1 MNKEAPASTIIQAS
15 NYILS
20 RLTTYFGSR
29 PDHFGSFIKGNFKA
43 HGWLPAEAYV
53 ALTSSVAQKVV
64 KVTQVRGASQGES
77 KFNPDLEIEVAGEF
91 HQLAVLPALT
101 TPDRPLNLLAEQDL
115 SETFLWLNKLKTR
128 AIVFLLAFPGGL
140 EDEGW
145 KAGLE
150 RLKELY
156 EASAVGQ
163 FQFVIPR
170 PPQQMIRAST
180 ALFLHTSQIPDPP
193 VEQE

>member
-1 MNKEAPASTIIQAS
+1 MNKETPASTIIQAS

-77 KFNPDLEIEVAGEF
+77 KFNPDLEIEVEGEF
-91 HQLAVLPALT
+91 HQLAILPALT
-101 TPDRPLNLLAEQDL
+101 TPDRPLTLLAEQDL

-128 AIVFLLAFPGGL
+128 ALVFLLAFPGGL

-193 VEQE
+193 VE

>member
-77 KFNPDLEIEVAGEF
+77 KFNPDLEIEVEGEF
-91 HQLAVLPALT
+91 HQLAILPVLT
-101 TPDRPLNLLAEQDL
+101 TPDRPLTLLAEQDL

-128 AIVFLLAFPGGL
+128 ALVFLLAFPGGL

-156 EASAVGQ
+156 EASALGQ

-193 VEQE
+193 VE

>member
-77 KFNPDLEIEVAGEF
+77 KFNPDLEIEVEGEF
-91 HQLAVLPALT
+91 HQLAILPVLT
-101 TPDRPLNLLAEQDL
+101 TPDRPLTLLAEQDL

-128 AIVFLLAFPGGL
+128 ALVFLLAFPGGL

-180 ALFLHTSQIPDPP
+180 ALFLHTSQIPDPS
-193 VEQE
+193 VE